1 MRAKGKSEENQNS
14 DTARLE
20 TIIELIYQD
29 LINEGARYKVSDL
42 IRAIELKRKMSSN
55 SGAENSFWKM
65 IEKLRQEESNSART
79 KPGGNIEV
87 STKASKAHGRRKVVA
102 QQ

>member
-1 MRAKGKSEENQNS
+1 MKAKDKSKENQNS
-14 DTARLE
+14 DSARLE

-29 LINEGARYKVSDL
+29 LIKEGERYKVTDF

-65 IEKLRQEESNSART
+65 IEKLRREESNSVRT
-79 KPGGNIEV
+79 KPSKNIEV
-87 STKASKAHGRRKVVA
+87 STITSKVHGRRKVMA

>member
-1 MRAKGKSEENQNS
+1 MRAKEKSEKNQNC

-29 LINEGARYKVSDL
+29 LINEGERYKVTDL

-65 IEKLRQEESNSART
+65 IEKLRSEELNSAHT
-79 KPGGNIEV
+79 KPGGDIDV
-87 STKASKAHGRRKVVA
+87 SINASKARARRKIVA
-102 QQ
+102 Q